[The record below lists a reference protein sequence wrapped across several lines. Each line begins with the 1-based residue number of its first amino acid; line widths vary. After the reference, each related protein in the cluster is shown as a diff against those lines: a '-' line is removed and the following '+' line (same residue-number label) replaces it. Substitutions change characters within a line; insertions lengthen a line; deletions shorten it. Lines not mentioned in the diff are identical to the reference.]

1 MGWFS
6 EFLQPITDIIKV
18 PLEGYENRKTLKVE
32 AELKQLDRDHEINM
46 KKLDTA
52 SKLAEQGIQIEA
64 DWDTNAQNDAK
75 TSWKDEYLMMIFSF
89 PLILAFIPS
98 TQEAVLKGF
107 ETLEKTPEWYM
118 MLVLGIVA
126 SVFGLRWLVS
136 SISTFRRK

>member
-1 MGWFS
+1 MSWFS
-6 EFLQPITDIIKV
+6 ELFKPITDIIKV

-46 KKLDTA
+46 KKLETA
-52 SKLAEQGIQIEA
+52 SKLAEKGIQIEA

-75 TSWKDEYLMMIFSF
+75 TSWKDEYLLLIFSF
-89 PLILAFIPS
+89 PLILSFIPY
-98 TQEAVLKGF
+98 TQEAVDKGF
-107 ETLEKTPEWYM
+107 ETLEKTPDWYM

-136 SISTFRRK
+136 TVSTFRSK

>member
-6 EFLQPITDIIKV
+6 EFLKPITDIIKV

-32 AELKQLDRDHEINM
+32 AELKQLDRDHEVLM
-46 KKLDTA
+46 KKLNTA
-52 SKLAEQGIQIEA
+52 EKLAEKGIQIEA

-89 PLILAFIPS
+89 PLILAFIPN

>member
-6 EFLQPITDIIKV
+6 EFFKPITDIIKV

-32 AELKQLDRDHEINM
+32 AELKQLDRDHEIIM
-46 KKLDTA
+46 KKLNTA
-52 SKLAEQGIQIEA
+52 EKLAEKGIQIEA

-89 PLILAFIPS
+89 PLILAFIPT

>member
-6 EFLQPITDIIKV
+6 EFLKPITDIIKV
-18 PLEGYENRKTLKVE
+18 PLEGYETRKTLKVE
-32 AELKQLDRDHEINM
+32 AELKQADRDHEVLM
-46 KKLDTA
+46 KKLNTA
-52 SKLAEQGIQIEA
+52 EKLAEKGIQIEA

-89 PLILAFIPS
+89 PLILAFIPF

-107 ETLEKTPEWYM
+107 DILEKTPEWYM

>member
-6 EFLQPITDIIKV
+6 EFFKPITDIIKV
-18 PLEGYENRKTLKVE
+18 PLEGYEARKTLKVE
-32 AELKQLDRDHEINM
+32 AELKQLDRDHEVNM

-52 SKLAEQGIQIEA
+52 SKLAEKGIQIEA

-75 TSWKDEYLMMIFSF
+75 TSWKDEYLMLIFSF
-89 PLILAFIPS
+89 PLILAFIPY
-98 TQEAVLKGF
+98 TQEAVVKGF
-107 ETLEKTPEWYM
+107 DTLNRTPDWYM

-136 SISTFRRK
+136 SISTFRGK

>member
-6 EFLQPITDIIKV
+6 EFFKPITDIIKV

-32 AELKQLDRDHEINM
+32 AELKQLDRDHEVTM

-52 SKLAEQGIQIEA
+52 SKLAEKGIQIEA

-75 TSWKDEYLMMIFSF
+75 TSWKDEYLMLIFSF
-89 PLILAFIPS
+89 PLILSFIPY
-98 TQEAVLKGF
+98 TQEAVDKGF
-107 ETLEKTPEWYM
+107 ETLEKTPDWYM

-136 SISTFRRK
+136 TVSTFRSK